1 MTAASLLILAEALA
15 AATSPAPDPY
25 IVVWVAVV
33 TGGLSLLGTITLG
46 VLSLRGQ
53 IGKKY
58 SDSRED
64 KSAEVADLKTATD
77 AALELAEKERQSKE
91 SAVATLEKVVGAL
104 ERQVEQLTT
113 NVTNLTE
120 TINVMTGAATMQRDL
135 LARITTDRDELAA
148 TLAAVELERDHA
160 RRELDAARH
169 EIYEMTYPSVTDALT
184 VKE

>member
-1 MTAASLLILAEALA
+1 MFILVEMISA
-15 AATSPAPDPY
+15 AAAPSPDPY
-25 IVVWVAVV
+25 IVIWVALI
-33 TGGLSLLGTITLG
+33 TGGLSLLGTGVLA

-77 AALELAEKERQSKE
+77 AALELADKERQSKE

-148 TLAAVELERDHA
+148 TLAAVEIERDSA
-160 RRELDAARH
+160 RKELDAARH
-169 EIYEMTYPSVTDALT
+169 EIYEMTYPSVADAIK